1 MRGRSRKPAAVIG
14 SGVDRSMIYDTLI
27 APFAE
32 FEFMRRALAGAL
44 ALALG
49 AGPIGVFLMLR
60 RMSLV
65 GDAMAHAILPGAAV
79 GFLVSG
85 LNLFAMTAGG
95 LIAGCVVALLTG
107 LVARLTELK
116 EDAALATFYLLS
128 LALGVTIV
136 SLKGTNIDLLHVLF
150 GSVLALDD
158 QTLVLIAGNATL
170 TLLVLALIYRPLVV
184 ECVDPG
190 FMRSVSRAGAPA
202 HLAFLGLVVVNL
214 VSGFHALGTLLAVG
228 IMMLP
233 AATGRFWARD
243 ITVMILIAAA
253 SGAVSGYAGLLLS
266 FHTGVPSGPAIIL
279 VAGALYVF
287 SVLFGQVGGLLRQAL
302 PRRHLEA

>member
-1 MRGRSRKPAAVIG
+1 MRRSV
-14 SGVDRSMIYDTLI
+14 STLYQI
-27 APFAE
+27 FISPFAE

-49 AGPIGVFLMLR
+49 ACPIGVFLMLR

-79 GFLVSG
+79 GFLLSG

-95 LIAGCVVALLTG
+95 LIAGFVVAVLTG
-107 LVARLTELK
+107 LV
-116 EDAALATFYLLS
+116 S
-128 LALGVTIV
+128 LAIGVTII

-150 GSVLALDD
+150 GNVLALDD
-158 QTLVLIAGNATL
+158 QTLLLIAGNATI
-170 TLLVLALIYRPLVV
+170 TLILLALIYRPLVI

-190 FMRSVSRAGAPA
+190 FMRAVSRAGGPA
-202 HLAFLGLVVVNL
+202 HLTFLVLVVLNL

-228 IMMLP
+228 MMMLP

-243 ITVMILIAAA
+243 ITLMMLIATA
-253 SGAVSGYAGLLLS
+253 SGLLAGYAGLLVS
-266 FHTGVPSGPAIIL
+266 FHFGVASGPAIIL
-279 VAGALYVF
+279 IAGVLYLI
-287 SVLFGQVGGLLRQAL
+287 SLLFGQVGGLAWQLF
-302 PRRHLEA
+302 PGRHLEA

>member
-1 MRGRSRKPAAVIG
+1 
-14 SGVDRSMIYDTLI
+14 MIYDFLI

-32 FEFMRRALAGAL
+32 FEFMRRALAGTL

-49 AGPIGVFLMLR
+49 AGPLGVFLMLR

-65 GDAMAHAILPGAAV
+65 GDAMAHAILPGAAL

-107 LVARLTELK
+107 LVARMTELK

-170 TLLVLALIYRPLVV
+170 TLVVLALIYRPLVL

-202 HLAFLGLVVVNL
+202 HLAFLGLVVTNL

-233 AATGRFWARD
+233 AAIGRFWARD
-243 ITVMILIAAA
+243 ITKMIVIAAA

-279 VAGALYVF
+279 VAGALYVV
-287 SVLFGQVGGLLRQAL
+287 SVLFGQVGGLVRQAL
-302 PRRHLEA
+302 PQRHLEA